1 MTDRCLEFWMLAR
14 LADEAV
20 AGPDTNA
27 WRAHIGRCERC
38 RLELDGIRA
47 TESQLAALGAAEH
60 EHARARATAL
70 GTWNRIQLAAERPAL
85 ATRLPLRVAGIGR
98 DLAALAHPALAG
110 ATVAMVAGL
119 AAGTWLAV
127 TVDRSPATAAAA
139 EMYDTSNLLDAA
151 SAGLS
156 TSYFDASDPSATG
169 TSDPSG
175 SASNV
180 ADTPIA
186 TPDDSTPGGQP

>member
-20 AGPDTNA
+20 AGPETAA
-27 WRAHIGRCERC
+27 WRVHVGRCERC

-47 TESQLAALGAAEH
+47 TESELAALGAAEH
-60 EHARARATAL
+60 ARAQATSL

-85 ATRLPLRVAGIGR
+85 ATRLPLRVAGFVR
-98 DLAALAHPALAG
+98 DLAAAAHPALAG

-127 TVDRSPATAAAA
+127 TVDRSPVAAAAA

-156 TSYFDASDPSATG
+156 TSYFDASDAT
-169 TSDPSG
+169 
-175 SASNV
+175 A

-186 TPDDSTPGGQP
+186 TPDDSAPGGQP